1 MSTSC
6 VSFRSEYDNDYAVDS
21 RGSFEKISRQ
31 NRRPQYRRSSTPP
44 GSVNGIHKRR
54 SSRWNWGHGRSAQV
68 QNLRAFARCAVAAI
82 TALWATAAS
91 AGVVSIGSTSIDLVP
106 IGNPN
111 NVANPA
117 APSNVA
123 ALGGGSVGYN
133 FEIASTEVTNAQYA
147 FFLNSVAKVADPNAL
162 WSGSMQIARTGSAGN
177 FSYAPTG
184 SNGNRPV
191 QFVSFRDTF
200 RFANWLQ
207 NGMPTTGSQTTSTT
221 ENGVYD
227 MALTQPTRQAGTQY
241 WIPSVNEWYKA
252 AFFNPTL
259 NGGSGGYTLYPVN
272 GNMLTASTPA
282 GSTDSANFNN
292 IVGTTTA
299 VGAYTSAMSYYG
311 VFDMAGNL
319 AERLDTPTGAT
330 YFSQQSS
337 YVGVNSSAASNLSGA
352 FTSASLN
359 GENAT
364 TGFRIAAVPEPS
376 TVVLA
381 GMGIASG
388 LIGFIRKKSA
398 ASRARG

>member
-6 VSFRSEYDNDYAVDS
+6 VSFRSEFDNDYAVDS
-21 RGSFEKISRQ
+21 RGSFEKISKQ

-44 GSVNGIHKRR
+44 GSVNGIHMRR
-54 SSRWNWGHGRSAQV
+54 KSRWTWGHGRSAQA
-68 QNLRAFARCAVAAI
+68 QNLRAFARCALAAF
-82 TALWATAAS
+82 TAFWATAAS
-91 AGVVSIGSTSIDLVP
+91 AGIVSIGSSTIDLVP

-111 NVANPA
+111 NVANPS

-123 ALGGGSVGYN
+123 ALGGGSVGYS

-147 FFLNSVAKVADPNAL
+147 TFLNSVARVADTNAL
-162 WSGSMQIARTGSAGN
+162 WNASMQITRSGSAGSFN
-177 FSYAPTG
+177 YAPTG
-184 SNGNRPV
+184 SNANRPV

-207 NGMPTTGSQTTSTT
+207 NGMPNTGSQTPGTT
-221 ENGVYD
+221 ENGTYD
-227 MALTQPTRQAGTQY
+227 MSLSLPTRQVGARY

-259 NGGSGGYTLYPVN
+259 NGSGGYTLFPVN
-272 GNMLTASTPA
+272 SNSMVASTPS
-282 GSTDSANFNN
+282 GTSISANFNN
-292 IVGTTTA
+292 VVGTTTA
-299 VGAYTSAMSYYG
+299 VGAYTSAMSFYG

-337 YVGVNSSAASNLSGA
+337 YVGVNSSAASNQSGA

-388 LIGFIRKKSA
+388 LIGFIRKKAA